1 MDNNELIQRL
11 RKMENK
17 IEFIYNAIVPLAKGA
32 KPSEYMTEAEAIEKT
47 GLKKRA
53 LFNLRNKLI
62 IEWRCSSTG
71 RGILYKRIDIE
82 NYRTGVTQ
90 VAKAYATQ
98 KQA

>member
-17 IEFIYNAIVPLAKGA
+17 IEFIYNAIVPLAKGS
-32 KPSEYMTEAEAIEKT
+32 KPSEYITTAEAMQLT
-47 GLKKRA
+47 GLSKRT
-53 LFNLRNKLI
+53 LFNLRDKLI

-71 RGILYKRIDIE
+71 RGILYKRMDLE
-82 NYRTGVTQ
+82 NYRTGVTSLP
-90 VAKAYATQ
+90 ASYTTR